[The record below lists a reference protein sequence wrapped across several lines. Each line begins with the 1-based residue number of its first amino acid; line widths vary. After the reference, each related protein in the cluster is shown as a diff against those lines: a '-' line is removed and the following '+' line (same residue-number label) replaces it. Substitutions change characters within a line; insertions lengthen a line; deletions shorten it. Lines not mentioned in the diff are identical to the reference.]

1 MRRRFTHY
9 AMLNKTLKGTE
20 VLQTRSM
27 ILPSRQRTLLLLSN
41 GERSHTYLLKQTEG
55 LGASLSDIEMLV
67 GLGLLEDKAAQSPPI
82 SPPLAPPPSAAIV
95 PEPPLT
101 QPAPQVPNELN
112 DLRVDAF
119 RVRDEMSAGTGAETS
134 YRSMPISRLES
145 DSRPFTEPEKF
156 EYAYRAAT
164 KLSSELGLRGFR
176 LQLSLERASTLVE
189 LRALRPK
196 LLEALTRESG
206 AAEAAQR
213 LRTLDKLLR
222 A

>member
-1 MRRRFTHY
+1 
-9 AMLNKTLKGTE
+9 MLNKTLKGAE

-55 LGASLSDIEMLV
+55 LGASMADIEMLV
-67 GLGLLEDKAAQSPPI
+67 GLGLLEDTAALP
-82 SPPLAPPPSAAIV
+82 PPLAPPVAPLSTSRPAALTPELPLTKPSA
-95 PEPPLT
+95 
-101 QPAPQVPNELN
+101 QPSNELN

-119 RVRDEMSAGTGAETS
+119 RVRDELSASTGAETS
-134 YRSMPISRLES
+134 YSSMPSSRLES

-176 LQLSLERASTLVE
+176 LQLSIERASSLAD
-189 LRALRPK
+189 LRVLKPK
-196 LLEALTRESG
+196 LLEALTKESG
-206 AAEAAQR
+206 EAEAAKR

-222 A
+222 